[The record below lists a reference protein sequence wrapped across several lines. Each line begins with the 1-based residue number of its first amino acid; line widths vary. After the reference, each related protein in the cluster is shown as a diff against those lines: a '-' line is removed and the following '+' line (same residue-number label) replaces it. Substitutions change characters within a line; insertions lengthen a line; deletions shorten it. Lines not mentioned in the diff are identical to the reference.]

1 MVMIDQPIRKS
12 MNKLEVVGRMLQWA
26 VELSQFDIK
35 YHPKTAIKV
44 QALVNFVAE
53 FTIPNEK
60 EILDESKSWTIQT
73 NGSSARK
80 RGGIGVIII
89 TPEGD
94 VPG

>member
-12 MNKLEVVGRMLQWA
+12 MNKLEAVGRMLQWA

-89 TPEGD
+89 TLEGD